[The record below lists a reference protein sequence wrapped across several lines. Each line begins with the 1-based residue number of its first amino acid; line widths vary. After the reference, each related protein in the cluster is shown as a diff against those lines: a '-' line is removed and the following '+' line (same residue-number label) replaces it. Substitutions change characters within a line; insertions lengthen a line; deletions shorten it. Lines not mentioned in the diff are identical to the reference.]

1 MSSAIAIA
9 ATDLFPPNYGS
20 SSFDQFGNVEIAPP
34 TAVMAAKTLLP
45 AALNGDSAAAKVTAF
60 PISAP
65 VRDRAAVKEAA
76 RSAALMTSEAEEI
89 RMQDERGDLLEKHFS
104 EGLSVAEEKRLR
116 YIRWHLHRLDD
127 AREGPA
133 MDRLLEVAV
142 KFEEFN
148 RGVNSL
154 LLELDRIAQEPRH
167 PFQSA

>member
-1 MSSAIAIA
+1 MSSAIAAIN
-9 ATDLFPPNYGS
+9 LFDPNYS
-20 SSFDQFGNVEIAPP
+20 SSSVDRFGNVEIAPP
-34 TAVMAAKTLLP
+34 TTAMSAKTLLP
-45 AALNGDSAAAKVTAF
+45 DALNGDSTAAKVTAF

-89 RMQDERGDLLEKHFS
+89 RLQDERCKLLEKHFS
-104 EGLSVAEEKRLR
+104 GGLSIAEEKRLR

-133 MDRLLEVAV
+133 TDRLLEAAV